1 MSNTNLDQ
9 YTVPALR
16 EMLRERD
23 LKVGGRKQE
32 LIARLELA
40 LAAEAEAAQAAPA
53 GPSAEQQEFYE
64 TLAGLNEVVE
74 EMQESADEYIPP
86 PYSRQALLNLLREN
100 MVKFTPDMR
109 VGILRELRQVSAG
122 MSPQD
127 ILDPDTWKGMW
138 FLLNYTAHAKAEEL
152 QQSVSGLGAMVQQ
165 LPGGETLVGLG
176 QIAQNIGPRDLLE
189 VDTYRGIWFL
199 ASYTAQSKAQEL
211 KQKVLGK
218 TDS

>member
-1 MSNTNLDQ
+1 MSNVNLNQ
-9 YTVPALR
+9 YTVPALK

-23 LKVGGRKQE
+23 LKVGGRKAE
-32 LIARLELA
+32 LIARLERA
-40 LAAEAEAAQAAPA
+40 LAAEAAAAQNAPA
-53 GPSAEQQEFYE
+53 GPSADQQEFYE
-64 TLAGLNEVVE
+64 VLEGLNEVVE
-74 EMQESADEYIPP
+74 ELQETVDGYDPP

-109 VGILRELRQVSAG
+109 IGILRELKQVSAG

-138 FLLNYTAHAKAEEL
+138 FLLNYTAHSKAEEL
-152 QQSVSGLGAMVQQ
+152 QQSVSGLGALVQQ

-211 KQKVLGK
+211 KQMVLGE
-218 TDS
+218 TDN